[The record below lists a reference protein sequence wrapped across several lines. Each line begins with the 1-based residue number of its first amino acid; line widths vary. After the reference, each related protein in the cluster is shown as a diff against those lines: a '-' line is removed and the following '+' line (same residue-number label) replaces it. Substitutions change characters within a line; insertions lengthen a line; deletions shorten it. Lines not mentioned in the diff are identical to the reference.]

1 MREPLHDRAAFGLA
15 ERGEGP
21 GEPGVPVGHVGLPA
35 TAAVAA
41 LVARL
46 IAED

>member
-21 GEPGVPVGHVGLPA
+21 GEPGVPGGHVGLPA

-41 LVARL
+41 PVARL
-46 IAED
+46 FAED